1 MATPTNKQPPIRRRD
16 IWDFRPWGKT
26 LRPAPDPNASA
37 GKQIW
42 GHLPSAN
49 STQPT
54 PPTPTPKPK

>member
-1 MATPTNKQPPIRRRD
+1 MAQPTNKQPPIRRRD
-16 IWDFRPWGKT
+16 QWDFRPWKSGE
-26 LRPAPDPNASA
+26 LRRPPDPNASA

-54 PPTPTPKPK
+54 PPPEKPKR